1 MCFQIVFHF
10 PKGPFCLLT
19 NSALVS
25 GSVYV
30 PGTFLD
36 CFTGREAY
44 LNLQESKRN
53 MKELRKS
60 YKGGTCVLQ
69 VSEKDLTIALGR

>member
-1 MCFQIVFHF
+1 MFAHQ
-10 PKGPFCLLT
+10 L
-19 NSALVS
+19 SLVS